1 MKDWY
6 LVLNT
11 EFCEDKFRLLMMEL
25 TSAIDSFLPRKI
37 VKKHPTDCP
46 WISEK
51 DNLHFSDME
60 RTLQITNFGGTRSRA
75 RSKKLKVITI
85 MIKLLKWN
93 PLIPV
98 SGGK

>member
-1 MKDWY
+1 
-6 LVLNT
+6 
-11 EFCEDKFRLLMMEL
+11 
-25 TSAIDSFLPRKI
+25 
-37 VKKHPTDCP
+37 
-46 WISEK
+46 
-51 DNLHFSDME
+51 ME